1 MPSTLND
8 ELTTQ
13 INRVGNVDN
22 NPLANF
28 SYKMAAY
35 QADTPEAAAGHTD
48 YDPARDNNIPTNT
61 SSALDTNATVL
72 SEGFRSQASSITRNL
87 MNHFFGRTSFNLN
100 KVVNVVRTALTS
112 IKNFLGQPNGVATL
126 DAQGRVPYSQLP
138 ESAMEFKGFW
148 AANTNTPHIE
158 DGVGING
165 DMYIVS
171 VAGTQDLGSG
181 PISFLV
187 NDRVIY
193 SGDTQTWGRIPAG
206 DVTSVNNIQPVDGNV
221 TIPAFTGA
229 TASEAGAQGVVP
241 APAQG
246 DQNKFLCGDGTWKA
260 AAAAVITAT
269 YPVGSLYWTSKA
281 PNDGGNPNALF
292 PGTTWQRLKGAF
304 IWAADDSN
312 PVTPA
317 TANLAKTADG
327 GSATSTIEASNLP
340 PHAHSFTP
348 AGSISSNNSTSDNK
362 TGSMSEHSAGIMLF
376 NKSANNSAIVSC
388 SGTMFSLD
396 SQDSPFSNLIAV
408 NSAAPSTPSTAT
420 KYYVDITHTHKA
432 YFKGTA
438 GSTGNG
444 GYSKTPFSVK
454 NPYINR
460 YCWER
465 IS

>member
-1 MPSTLND
+1 MPSTLTD

-28 SYKMAAY
+28 SYKLAAY

-61 SSALDTNATVL
+61 ASALDTNATVL

-158 DGVGING
+158 DGVGTNG
-165 DMYIVS
+165 DMYVVS

-193 SGDTQTWGRIPAG
+193 SGDTHTWGRIPAG
-206 DVTSVNNIQPVDGNV
+206 SVTSVNNIQPVDGNV
-221 TIPAFTGA
+221 TLPVFTGA
-229 TASEAGAQGVVP
+229 TSSEAGAQGLVP

-246 DQNKFLCGDGTWKA
+246 DQDKFLGADGTWRTA
-260 AAAAVITAT
+260 AAAAITAV
-269 YPVGSLYWTSKA
+269 YPIGSLYWTSKA
-281 PNDGGNPNALF
+281 PDNGGNPNTLF
-292 PGTTWQRLKGAF
+292 PGTTWERLMGAF
-304 IWAADDSN
+304 IWAADDN
-312 PVTPA
+312 DTVTPA
-317 TANLAKTADG
+317 VAGSAKIADAGSSTALIETNNLPQHAHGMTHYHNKGTMRITGHILSIGYALGSNISSDTTSSGALQGSEFNKKTAG
-327 GSATSTIEASNLP
+327 GSSTNATYMSKISIDTDNANSWVGRTSNGYTAQSGGSVKTETDNNTTTHEA
-340 PHAHSFTP
+340 
-348 AGSISSNNSTSDNK
+348 
-362 TGSMSEHSAGIMLF
+362 
-376 NKSANNSAIVSC
+376 
-388 SGTMFSLD
+388 LD
-396 SQDSPFSNLIAV
+396 I
-408 NSAAPSTPSTAT
+408 
-420 KYYVDITHTHKA
+420 
-432 YFKGTA
+432 
-438 GSTGNG
+438 
-444 GYSKTPFSVK
+444 K

-465 IS
+465 VS

>member
-61 SSALDTNATVL
+61 ASALDTNATVL

-148 AANTNTPHIE
+148 AANTNTPTLH
-158 DGVGING
+158 DSTGTNG
-165 DMYIVS
+165 DMYVVS

-193 SGDTQTWGRIPAG
+193 SGDTHTWGRIPAG
-206 DVTSVNNIQPVDGNV
+206 NVTSVNNIQPVDGNV
-221 TIPAFTGA
+221 TLPVFTGA
-229 TASEAGAQGVVP
+229 TSSTAGAQGIVP

-246 DQNKFLCGDGTWKA
+246 DQDKFLRADGTWSTA
-260 AAAAVITAT
+260 AAAAITAV

-281 PNDGGNPNALF
+281 PDNGGNPNTLF
-292 PGTTWQRLKGAF
+292 PGTTWQRLKEAF
-304 IWAADDSN
+304 IWAAGDNDT
-312 PVTPA
+312 VTPA
-317 TANLAKTADG
+317 AADSAKTADG
-327 GSATSTIEASNLP
+327 GSVTRAIETSNLP
-340 PHAHSFTP
+340 PHTHGLNGTGAKADSTGGWTMYSRRY
-348 AGSISSNNSTSDNK
+348 AGGDESIMAPVKHSNNIHVTAVSPDADGVRGLRVSSTSGDYNYSKIVCDN
-362 TGSMSEHSAGIMLF
+362 HS
-376 NKSANNSAIVSC
+376 
-388 SGTMFSLD
+388 
-396 SQDSPFSNLIAV
+396 
-408 NSAAPSTPSTAT
+408 
-420 KYYVDITHTHKA
+420 HTLS
-432 YFKGTA
+432 
-438 GSTGNG
+438 GSTTDG
-444 GYSKTPFSVK
+444 GFTKTELDIK

-465 IS
+465 VS